1 MKRKNLLLIL
11 LGISLLVGAAS
22 AAMVPFYP
30 DYEEKQFSD
39 IPYLSYS
46 SVEDSGA
53 ITNLYLN
60 IVQGTEL
67 DYTLYFNDGS
77 TKAGSVDYTSTTLG
91 LMDSLTVSLAG
102 SSDTRT
108 GPHVPLLNPSI
119 RIGYFCDNMTSYVLR
134 IHDTVHY
141 APMDDPSVTIDIDDP
156 SLNPIIK
163 VDIFSNAPFS
173 AQVRISS
180 IEQVSEAEYSW
191 ETGADQFVSFVYET
205 YLSIYDIILVVW
217 GIFSFFFVE
226 NLLLTIILIEGGILA
241 YRFNTSPDIF
251 IAFSRTIQ
259 DNEALI
265 RGLISLIQTLVSLIW
280 DLVNFINPM
289 RWILGK

>member
-1 MKRKNLLLIL
+1 MKKKNLLFSL
-11 LGISLLVGAAS
+11 LGIFLLVGAAS
-22 AAMVPFYP
+22 AALVPFYP
-30 DYEEKQFSD
+30 DYVEKQFSD

-53 ITNLYLN
+53 ITNIYLN
-60 IVQGTEL
+60 IVQGTDL

-77 TKAGSVDYTSTTLG
+77 TKVGSIDYISTTLG

-134 IHDTVHY
+134 IHDTVQY
-141 APMDDPSVTIDIDDP
+141 ATMDDPSVTIDIDDP
-156 SLNPIIK
+156 SVNPIIK
-163 VDIFSNAPFS
+163 MDIFSTAPFS
-173 AQVRISS
+173 AQIRISS
-180 IEQVSEAEYSW
+180 IEQVAKAEYSW
-191 ETGADQFVSFVYET
+191 ENGGDELVSFIYET
-205 YLSIYDIILVVW
+205 YLSILEIIKVVW
-217 GIFSFFFVE
+217 GIVSFFFIE
-226 NLLLTIILIEGGILA
+226 NLYLTIILIEGGILA

-265 RGLISLIQTLVSLIW
+265 KGLISLIQTLVSLIW
-280 DLVNFINPM
+280 DLVNFLNPM